1 MRVLTLKNK
10 DMNKDD
16 IKGNFEWGDKPTGDE
31 FAELIDFTSQN
42 NIITEEFDIDETNK
56 ITLDSPTVVSITS
69 VIDELETIN
78 CESDIV
84 FWLKNDTEEEL
95 IIVDSGNI
103 DFNDVLAVGD
113 FIQLQIVADVVS
125 KSLWQRKFELLI
137 SMS

>member
-1 MRVLTLKNK
+1 
-10 DMNKDD
+10 MNKDD
-16 IKGNFEWGDKPTGDE
+16 LKESFEWGDLPTGDE

-42 NIITEEFDIDETNK
+42 NIITEEFDIDETNE

-113 FIQLQIVADVVS
+113 FMQLQIVADVVS